1 MEKIIINGPS
11 RLVGEVEVSGMKN
24 SALGILF
31 GCILVDGV
39 CQIENLPG
47 IKDVA
52 LCLEILESMGAK
64 ITHITD
70 TVVEIDTTHVI
81 GGSSPDALVRKMRA
95 SYYLLGAELGRFGR
109 ARVGFPGGCD
119 FGTRPIDQHIK
130 AFQALGT
137 NVTLTKDNI
146 CCEAPNGLCGSNVFF
161 DIVTVGGTMN
171 LMLAA
176 VLAEGTTIIENAAR
190 EPHIV
195 DLANF
200 LGSCGALISGAGTD
214 TIKIKGVESLH
225 GCTYAIL
232 PDMIEAGTY
241 MIAAAATGCEL
252 KINNVI
258 PKHLE
263 SITSK
268 LVEMGVKVEEYD
280 DSLTVIRHQPL
291 KPIKLKT
298 HPYPGFPTDM
308 QPQIA
313 VLLCLAEG
321 TSVLS
326 EGVYENRF
334 RYTEELR
341 RMGADIT
348 VMGKSATINGPTTL
362 HEARV
367 RAVDLRAGAAMVIA
381 ALAADGKTEIE
392 DIYHIERGYDDIVGK
407 LSALGADIRRVQI
420 PDVD

>member
-1 MEKIIINGPS
+1 MEKIVINGPC
-11 RLVGEVEVSGMKN
+11 RLSGQVDVSGMKN
-24 SALGILF
+24 SALGIVF
-31 GCILVDGV
+31 GCILVDGDCV
-39 CQIENLPG
+39 IENLPP
-47 IKDVA
+47 IQDVI
-52 LCLEILESMGAK
+52 LCLDILRSMGASVTQ
-64 ITHITD
+64 ISPTSYRINTEG
-70 TVVEIDTTHVI
+70 VV
-81 GGSSPDALVRKMRA
+81 GGSSPDALVRRMRA

-137 NVTLTKDNI
+137 TVNCSRGDI
-146 CCEAPNGLCGSNVFF
+146 CCEAPEGLKGATVFF

-176 VLAEGTTIIENAAR
+176 VLTPGTTVIENAAR

-200 LGSCGALISGAGTD
+200 LGACGAEISGAGTD
-214 TIKIKGVESLH
+214 TIKIKGVSSLH
-225 GCTYAIL
+225 GCTYAIA

-241 MIAAAATGCEL
+241 MIAAAACRSDLT
-252 KINNVI
+252 INNII

-263 SITSK
+263 SITAK
-268 LVEMGVKVEEYD
+268 LEEMGVEVEEMD
-280 DSLTVIRHQPL
+280 DSIHIHACGTL

-313 VLLCLAEG
+313 ALLCMANG
-321 TSVLS
+321 TSVLA

-341 RMGADIT
+341 RMGADIE
-348 VMGKSATINGPTTL
+348 VNGKVATIHGPTPL

-367 RAVDLRAGAAMVIA
+367 RAVDLRAGAAMIIA
-381 ALAADGKTEIE
+381 ALAAEGKTEIE
-392 DIYHIERGYDDIVGK
+392 DIYHIERGYDNIVGK
-407 LSALGADIRRVQI
+407 LSMIGADIRTVAI
-420 PDVD
+420 PGVD

>member
-1 MEKIIINGPS
+1 MEKIIVNGPG
-11 RLVGEVEVSGMKN
+11 RLSGTVEINGMKN

-31 GCILVDGV
+31 GCILVEGP
-39 CQIENLPG
+39 CIIENLPG
-47 IKDVA
+47 IKDVT
-52 LCLEILESMGAK
+52 LCLDILAAMGAS
-64 ITHITD
+64 ITRLND
-70 TVVEIDTTHVI
+70 TSIEIDTQNVR
-81 GGSSPDALVRKMRA
+81 GGTSPDELVRKMRA
-95 SYYLLGAELGRFGR
+95 SYYLVGAELGRFGC
-109 ARVGFPGGCD
+109 ARVGLPGGCD
-119 FGTRPIDQHIK
+119 FGVRPIDQHIK

-137 NVTLTKDNI
+137 VVDTSGDEI
-146 CCEAPNGLCGSNVFF
+146 VCRAPNGLHGANMFF
-161 DIVTVGGTMN
+161 DVVTVGGTMN

-176 VLAEGTTIIENAAR
+176 VLAEGTTVIENAAR

-200 LGSCGALISGAGTD
+200 LGSCGAEISGAGTD
-214 TIKIKGVESLH
+214 TIKIKGVSRLH
-225 GCTYAIL
+225 GCTYAIA

-241 MIAAAATGCEL
+241 MIVAAATGGEL
-252 KINNVI
+252 RINNVI

-268 LVEMGVKVEEYD
+268 LEEMGVQIEELD
-280 DSLTVIRHQPL
+280 DALIVRREQPL

-298 HPYPGFPTDM
+298 RPYPGFPTDM

-313 VLLCLAEG
+313 VLLCMAGGKSEII
-321 TSVLS
+321 

-341 RMGADIT
+341 RMGADIA
-348 VMGKSATINGPTTL
+348 VDGNVATINGPTEF
-362 HEARV
+362 HQARV
-367 RAVDLRAGAAMVIA
+367 RAVDLRAGAAMIIA
-381 ALAADGKTEIE
+381 ALAACGRTEIE

-407 LSALGADIRRVQI
+407 LSAVGADIRRVVI